1 MINYILYIANS
12 DAAAYLKE
20 HKIVELFEQLASSII
35 YEKPSD
41 PKEYIR
47 NYLKQLQGSRNNSD
61 LITPP
66 SLFDETNLISIFGML
81 DITHSGYIDKAQY
94 LKVMDTLGIKKF
106 NENPAGAELNKI
118 TRDTFLR
125 EAKVGL
131 KVATQT
137 FSDQD

>member
-1 MINYILYIANS
+1 MCYNIANS

-20 HKIVELFEQLASSII
+20 HQIVELFEHLGSSII

-41 PKEYIR
+41 PKEYIK

-66 SLFDETNLISIFGML
+66 SLFDETNLISVFGML
-81 DITHSGYIDKAQY
+81 DITHSGYIDKVQY
-94 LKVMDTLGIKKF
+94 LQVMETLGIKMF

-118 TRDTFLR
+118 TQDTFLR

-131 KVATQT
+131 KAASQT
-137 FSDQD
+137 YSNPE

>member
-1 MINYILYIANS
+1 MIMMFYTVANP

-41 PKEYIR
+41 PKEYIKS
-47 NYLKQLQGSRNNSD
+47 YLKQLQGSRNNSD

-81 DITHSGYIDKAQY
+81 DISHSGYIDRVQY
-94 LKVMDTLGIKKF
+94 LQVMETLGIKKF

-125 EAKVGL
+125 EAKAGL
-131 KVATQT
+131 KVANQT
-137 FSDQD
+137 FSDPD